1 MADIKTAPPGRRS
14 RNDAEPPWAI
24 VVEDEPAPTPAQTA
38 GSRWLI
44 PAYIPWFNWMTW
56 LYLGA
61 KTRHPLYFWFG
72 ALYLVPFGLLLAV
85 VAPQDSAKQDLPDW
99 LTAIGVVS
107 WIGSLIQLF
116 AMKKEINL
124 RLQYATATGLA
135 DVNLWPPAWRIW
147 SYIPGIHWATW
158 IHAAIR
164 SQYVPYYFLAAVY
177 ALPFV
182 LYVAFS
188 KHTPDGRTDG
198 PAWALTLVIV
208 SWIAC
213 IIHATLLTGDV
224 NARIDHAPHGG
235 PGDADLEQRIRQEY
249 EVKSPQPAVA
259 PHAPGKLADPFAVT
273 TFPVVD
279 AAPTAS
285 QSGSASV
292 LWTLVPTR
300 EKVVKALRAKLEQKA
315 MDWIWEGAKW
325 AGGFS
330 LSIIMVWVKNKVG

>member
-1 MADIKTAPPGRRS
+1 MADIKTAPPARRS
-14 RNDAEPPWAI
+14 RNDGEPPWA
-24 VVEDEPAPTPAQTA
+24 VVVDDEPASPPTKAV

-44 PAYIPWFNWMTW
+44 PAYIPWLNWMTW

-61 KTRHPLYFWFG
+61 KTRHQLYYWFG
-72 ALYLVPFGLLLAV
+72 ALYLAPFFILLAII
-85 VAPQDSAKQDLPDW
+85 APQTTANQDLPDW
-99 LTAIGVVS
+99 LTAMGVVS
-107 WIGSLIQLF
+107 WIGGLIHLF

-124 RLQYATATGLA
+124 RLQYVTATGQA

-164 SQYVPYYFLAAVY
+164 SKYVPYYFLAAVY
-177 ALPFV
+177 ALPFG
-182 LYVAFS
+182 LYIAFS
-188 KHTPDGRTDG
+188 KQTPDGGTDG

-213 IIHATLLTGDV
+213 IIHATLLTSDV

-235 PGDADLEQRIRQEY
+235 QVDLDLEQRIRQEY
-249 EVKSPQPAVA
+249 EVKLPPPAV
-259 PHAPGKLADPFAVT
+259 PQAPGTFADPFAVN
-273 TFPVVD
+273 TFATAESVQ
-279 AAPTAS
+279 TAS
-285 QSGSASV
+285 QSGTASV

-300 EKVVKALRAKLEQKA
+300 EKVVKALKAKLEQKA